1 MQLTTDRL
9 TLREFTPADVPD
21 VLAYQREPSY
31 FRYYAWTDRTEAD
44 VREFLQMFFDWRAE
58 EPRRKF
64 QFAITLSEGGQLV
77 GSVGIRRK
85 PENDWEADIGYEL
98 APEHWRRGYATEAA
112 RAIVSFGF
120 RELKVHRISSWCIAE
135 NTASVRV
142 AERLGFKLEGRLRE
156 NDYFKDRW
164 WDSLLYALLEN
175 EWRTNAPTP

>member
-9 TLREFTPADVPD
+9 TLREFTPDDVPA

-31 FRYYAWTDRTEAD
+31 LRYYPWTDRSEAD

-64 QFAITLSEGGQLV
+64 QFAITLSDSRQLI

-85 PENDWEADIGYEL
+85 PENEWEADIGYEL
-98 APEHWRRGYATEAA
+98 AAEHWGNGYAVEAA
-112 RAIVSFGF
+112 RAMLDFGF
-120 RELKVHRISSWCIAE
+120 RELKLHRISAGCVAE

-142 AERLGFKLEGRLRE
+142 LERLEFKLEGHLRE
-156 NDYFKDRW
+156 STYFKGRW
-164 WDSLLYALLEN
+164 WDARLYALLED
-175 EWRTNAPTP
+175 EWQAGAQTS